1 MHEFANLYSS
11 FPSVRNQ
18 LNFQQQI
25 PHLSRAF
32 DRDRI
37 DFLIR
42 QIIITNDNTVIKYFV
57 VLMIIMVY
65 HKVQNINVVT
75 IFLIFD

>member
-42 QIIITNDNTVIKYFV
+42 QNNNHERQHGHQVFRRLNDYYGLPQGTKHQCCDNFSYF
-57 VLMIIMVY
+57 
-65 HKVQNINVVT
+65 
-75 IFLIFD
+75 